1 MSDHLTAAQR
11 DELEAALREQR
22 ARLLERGKLAV
33 QDANVEPLDL
43 QEQAAG
49 EVAQRDRLLVSG
61 MDRSRLAEIEAALAR
76 MADGTYGECEET
88 GDPIPFARLRAEP
101 TTRYTVEALEILE
114 SERARAKNVARDR
127 GDAGY

>member
-1 MSDHLTAAQR
+1 M
-11 DELEAALREQR
+11 
-22 ARLLERGKLAV
+22 